1 MGILAQFPD
10 ITATANSSARLQ
22 ADLGTLVGA
31 LGSLQP
37 DEANSPLAA
46 LFAAFGELRTRLDVD
61 PLTVTGD
68 LGSAVQAIQNAL
80 PANAL
85 SYVETLESAYTGVAS
100 LLDDSDI
107 ARQVGEGQT
116 LNAVAQAVIAEAL
129 GLFESHIDDLAG
141 NLVGGDRL
149 EEVRRG
155 LALIQ
160 GLEDDFGGHQ
170 ADLLPFLA
178 NHLLGVAPDLLDA
191 PLAHVQAVLNVL
203 GPLQDSALVEV
214 LGPARRGV
222 MAAYGALLET
232 VDTFDPADPA
242 GYAQINAQLGQLEAA
257 NNLLFTAM
265 NTLYTQLDA
274 LIAGQAWDAVFTTY
288 VTLLDALD
296 VGTVPTV
303 DDVARQ
309 LEAMIDEL
317 LSSLLSVFD
326 ADDLRAR
333 IEVLSKTMRDAVL
346 GSPIGQVKQ
355 TIEAFLARIRAA
367 IEAVPTEDVQRVVN
381 EMLGKVQN
389 AVAQLNIDEVQ
400 QQIERVFAEVD
411 EFVNTNLNV
420 TVRQNLQSALAGL
433 SGALN
438 SLPLTNLINDLNG
451 AIGQIQNLLG
461 ELAGALQGQL
471 DGLKGL
477 LAQAETLSYKP
488 LSDAVIAEIDDLKAR
503 LAAINPNALSD
514 AEKLALTAALA
525 VLEAIDLQNQV
536 IGGLKSGYH
545 SAEGEV
551 RSILD
556 QIAAAL
562 NQLRD
567 KIGVFNPDMILQ
579 PIDGALEA
587 ANQLLDKV
595 NARTL
600 LAPLYAQID
609 TLRGML
615 EGLAPG
621 RLLDPLQEAYDQSL
635 GLLNRLDPAQW
646 VAPLNDLYAQID
658 RLISVVDITPVM
670 DELDRKERELL
681 GKARD
686 AVLNGF
692 DALDLPEPLK
702 GFTGEMRPIVELMT
716 EALFGDPDTQLKQI
730 GVAIRGQVRLGTLFA
745 PLDEMFGRLVA
756 MVEKAPPDELTAAM
770 NAIRESIGVGLE
782 VLNPQTL
789 IAQLRA
795 GYGRLQEMAPA
806 HLLAQTVGLGS
817 VKAYFAGRV
826 EGAPAD
832 VQAERSG
839 DIVSVAARFD
849 AVVSVTLPGVSG
861 GQYAQLVTRHA
872 QMLDSLRRRINQ
884 LEGQAG
890 SSAEQAGTPAVHYAA
905 LADNLNRVLPDF
917 LRQRTPLTHADVLA
931 GLQGMRPSNKVAAI
945 EDVFTRFL
953 RQLEPYE
960 SAIEPAV
967 NGFFGALREIVQLLN
982 PLSLRDSVAAIYD
995 TLRQKT
1001 HVLDPAQLAAGINA
1015 ILDPIKTA
1023 VQALSPAA
1031 FKARIDAS
1039 YNNVV
1044 ATVTVTLKALLD
1056 DLVGVIDGQLR
1067 TLRAALHAV
1076 IDQLQAALQAA
1087 LATLGDLLK
1096 QIEDLVFVE
1105 IIERLRKVID
1115 TLGVSFDQELQ
1126 RVANAFDEMLHAIP
1140 LDGAQSAGLS
1150 L

>member
-1 MGILAQFPD
+1 MGILAQLPD
-10 ITATANSSARLQ
+10 ITATANSGARLQ
-22 ADLGTLVGA
+22 TDLGTLVGA

-37 DEANSPLAA
+37 NEANSPLAA
-46 LFAAFGELRTRLDVD
+46 LFAAFGELRTRLDID
-61 PLTVTGD
+61 PQTVTGD
-68 LGSAVQAIQNAL
+68 LSSAVQAIQNAL

-85 SYVETLESAYTGVAS
+85 GYVESLDSAYIGVAGF
-100 LLDDSDI
+100 LRDSDI

-141 NLVGGDRL
+141 NLVGGERL

-160 GLEDDFGGHQ
+160 GLEVDFASHQ
-170 ADLLPFLA
+170 ADLLPFLT

-191 PLAHVQAVLNVL
+191 PLAHVQSVLNVL
-203 GPLQDSALVEV
+203 GPLQDGALVAS
-214 LGPARRGV
+214 LGPARRAV
-222 MAAYGALLET
+222 MAAYGALIDT

-242 GYAQINAQLGQLEAA
+242 GYVQINAQLGQLEAA

-265 NTLYTQLDA
+265 NTLYTQLEA

-288 VTLLDALD
+288 VSLLDALD
-296 VGTVPTV
+296 IGTVPTV
-303 DDVARQ
+303 DDVALQ
-309 LEAMIDEL
+309 LEAMINEL

-326 ADDLRAR
+326 ADDLRGR
-333 IEVLSKTMRDAVL
+333 IEVLSQTMRDAVL

-355 TIEAFLARIRAA
+355 TIEGFLQRIREA

-381 EMLGKVQN
+381 EMLGKVQS
-389 AVAQLNIDEVQ
+389 AVAQLNIDQVQ
-400 QQIERVFAEVD
+400 QQIEQVFTGVD

-433 SGALN
+433 SSQLN

-451 AIGQIQNLLG
+451 AIGQIQNLIG
-461 ELAGALQGQL
+461 ELEGALQGQL
-471 DGLKGL
+471 DNLKGL
-477 LAQAETLSYKP
+477 LAQAETLSYRP
-488 LSDAVIAEIDDLKAR
+488 VSDAVIAEIDDLKAR

-525 VLEAIDLQNQV
+525 VIEAIDLQTQV

-545 SAEGEV
+545 SAEAEV

-567 KIGVFNPDMILQ
+567 KIGVFNPDTILQ
-579 PIDGALEA
+579 PINTALEA

-615 EGLAPG
+615 EELAPG
-621 RLLDPLQEAYDQSL
+621 RLLDPLQGAFDQSL

-658 RLISVVDITPVM
+658 RLISVVDITAVM
-670 DELDRKERELL
+670 DELDRKQRELL

-702 GFTGEMRPIVELMT
+702 GFTAEMRPIVELMT
-716 EALFGDPDTQLKQI
+716 DALFGDPDTQLKQI
-730 GVAIRGQVRLGTLFA
+730 GLAIRSQVRLGTLFA
-745 PLDEMFGRLVA
+745 PLDAVFGRLVA
-756 MVEKAPPDELTAAM
+756 MIERVPADELTAAM
-770 NAIRESIGVGLE
+770 NAIRESIGVGME

-795 GYGRLQEMAPA
+795 GYGRLQEIAPA
-806 HLLAQTVGLGS
+806 NLLAQTVGLGA
-817 VKAYFAGRV
+817 VKAYFAGRI

-832 VQAERSG
+832 RSG
-839 DIVSVAARFD
+839 DIVSVSAQFD
-849 AVVSVTLPGVSG
+849 VVGSITTPGVSG
-861 GQYAQLVTRHA
+861 SQYAQLAARHT
-872 QMLDSLRRRINQ
+872 QMLESLRRRINQ
-884 LEGQAG
+884 LDRSPQGIAASE
-890 SSAEQAGTPAVHYAA
+890 HYAA
-905 LADNLNRVLPDF
+905 LANNLDRVLPDF
-917 LRQRTPLTHADVLA
+917 LRQRTPLTHADILT
-931 GLQGMRPSNKVAAI
+931 GLQHMRPSNKVGAI
-945 EDVFTRFL
+945 EDAFTRFL
-953 RQLEPYE
+953 RELEPYE

-982 PLSLRDSVAAIYD
+982 PLSLRDSVASIYA

-1001 HVLDPAQLAAGINA
+1001 HILDPAQLAAAINA
-1015 ILDPIKTA
+1015 ILEPIKTA

-1044 ATVTVTLKALLD
+1044 ATVTLTLKALLD

-1067 TLRAALHAV
+1067 MLRAALHAV
-1076 IDQLQAALQAA
+1076 IDQLKAALQAA

-1105 IIERLRKVID
+1105 IIEQLRKVID
-1115 TLGVSFDQELQ
+1115 NLGVSFDQELQ

-1140 LDGAQSAGLS
+1140 LDGAQSVGLS

>member
-1 MGILAQFPD
+1 VQ
-10 ITATANSSARLQ
+10 
-22 ADLGTLVGA
+22 
-31 LGSLQP
+31 
-37 DEANSPLAA
+37 
-46 LFAAFGELRTRLDVD
+46 
-61 PLTVTGD
+61 
-68 LGSAVQAIQNAL
+68 QAIDQ
-80 PANAL
+80 
-85 SYVETLESAYTGVAS
+85 
-100 LLDDSDI
+100 
-107 ARQVGEGQT
+107 
-116 LNAVAQAVIAEAL
+116 
-129 GLFESHIDDLAG
+129 
-141 NLVGGDRL
+141 
-149 EEVRRG
+149 
-155 LALIQ
+155 
-160 GLEDDFGGHQ
+160 
-170 ADLLPFLA
+170 
-178 NHLLGVAPDLLDA
+178 
-191 PLAHVQAVLNVL
+191 
-203 GPLQDSALVEV
+203 
-214 LGPARRGV
+214 
-222 MAAYGALLET
+222 
-232 VDTFDPADPA
+232 
-242 GYAQINAQLGQLEAA
+242 
-257 NNLLFTAM
+257 
-265 NTLYTQLDA
+265 
-274 LIAGQAWDAVFTTY
+274 
-288 VTLLDALD
+288 
-296 VGTVPTV
+296 
-303 DDVARQ
+303 
-309 LEAMIDEL
+309 
-317 LSSLLSVFD
+317 
-326 ADDLRAR
+326 
-333 IEVLSKTMRDAVL
+333 
-346 GSPIGQVKQ
+346 
-355 TIEAFLARIRAA
+355 
-367 IEAVPTEDVQRVVN
+367 
-381 EMLGKVQN
+381 
-389 AVAQLNIDEVQ
+389 
-400 QQIERVFAEVD
+400 VFAEVD

-420 TVRQNLQSALAGL
+420 TVRQNLQGALAGL

-451 AIGQIQNLLG
+451 AIGQIQNLIG

-471 DGLKGL
+471 DSLQGL
-477 LAQAETLSYKP
+477 LAQAETLSYQP
-488 LSDAVIAEIDDLKAR
+488 VSDAVIAEIDDLKTR

-525 VLEAIDLQNQV
+525 VIEAIDLQTQV

-545 SAEGEV
+545 SAESEV

-567 KIGVFNPDMILQ
+567 KIGVFNPETILQ
-579 PIDGALEA
+579 PINGALEA
-587 ANQLLDKV
+587 ANQLLDQV

-600 LAPLYAQID
+600 LAPLYTQID
-609 TLRGML
+609 SLRGML

-621 RLLDPLQEAYDQSL
+621 RLLDPLQGAFDQAA

-670 DELDRKERELL
+670 DELDRKQRQLL

-702 GFTGEMRPIVELMT
+702 GFTAEMRPIVELMT
-716 EALFGDPDTQLKQI
+716 DAIFGDPDTQLKQI

-745 PLDEMFGRLVA
+745 PLDAVFLRLVA
-756 MVEKAPPDELTAAM
+756 MVEKVPPEKLTAAM
-770 NAIRESIGVGLE
+770 NAIRKSIGVGLE

-789 IAQLRA
+789 VAQLRA

-806 HLLAQTVGLGS
+806 NLLAQTVGLGS

-826 EGAPAD
+826 EGAPP
-832 VQAERSG
+832 ERSG
-839 DIVSVAARFD
+839 EIMSVSARFE
-849 AVVSVTLPGVSG
+849 AVGSVTLLGVTTPGVSG
-861 GQYAQLVTRHA
+861 SQYAQLAARHA

-884 LEGQAG
+884 LDRSPEG
-890 SSAEQAGTPAVHYAA
+890 SAASEHYAA
-905 LADNLNRVLPDF
+905 LADNLDRVLPDF
-917 LRQRTPLTHADVLA
+917 LRQRTPLTHADILM
-931 GLQGMRPSNKVAAI
+931 GLQRMRPSNKVGAI

-982 PLSLRDSVAAIYD
+982 PLSLRDSVASIYE

-1001 HVLDPAQLAAGINA
+1001 HVLDPAQLAAAINA
-1015 ILDPIKTA
+1015 ILDPIKMA

-1044 ATVTVTLKALLD
+1044 ATITVTLKALLD

-1076 IDQLQAALQAA
+1076 IDQLKAALQAA
-1087 LATLGDLLK
+1087 LGTLGDLLK

-1115 TLGVSFDQELQ
+1115 NLGVSFDQELE

-1140 LDGAQSAGLS
+1140 LDGAQSTGLS

>member
-1 MGILAQFPD
+1 MGILAQLPD

-37 DEANSPLAA
+37 DQANSPLAA

-61 PLTVTGD
+61 PLAVTGD
-68 LGSAVQAIQNAL
+68 LSSVVQAIENAL

-85 SYVETLESAYTGVAS
+85 GYVESLDSAYTGVVS
-100 LLDDSDI
+100 FLSDSDI

-160 GLEDDFGGHQ
+160 GLEDDFAGHQ
-170 ADLLPFLA
+170 ADLLPFLT

-191 PLAHVQAVLNVL
+191 PLAHVQSVLAVL

-214 LGPARRGV
+214 LGPARRAV
-222 MAAYGALLET
+222 MAAYGALIEM

-242 GYAQINAQLGQLEAA
+242 GYVQINAQLEQLEAA

-288 VTLLDALD
+288 VTLLDSLD

-326 ADDLRAR
+326 ADDLRGR

-355 TIEAFLARIRAA
+355 TIEGLLQRIRAA
-367 IEAVPTEDVQRVVN
+367 IEAVPTEDVQRVIN

-389 AVAQLNIDEVQ
+389 AVAQLNIDQVQ
-400 QQIERVFAEVD
+400 QAIDQVFAGVD

-420 TVRQNLQSALAGL
+420 TVRQNLQNALAGL

-461 ELAGALQGQL
+461 ELTGALQGQL

-488 LSDAVIAEIDDLKAR
+488 VSDAVIAEIDDLKAR

-525 VLEAIDLQNQV
+525 VIEAIDLQTQV

-567 KIGVFNPDMILQ
+567 KIGVFNPETILQ
-579 PIDGALEA
+579 PINGALEA

-600 LAPLYAQID
+600 LAPLYAQMD

-615 EGLAPG
+615 ADLAPG
-621 RLLDPLQEAYDQSL
+621 RLLDPLQGAFDQAV

-670 DELDRKERELL
+670 DELDRKQRELL

-702 GFTGEMRPIVELMT
+702 GFTAEMRPIVGLMT
-716 EALFGDPDTQLKQI
+716 DALFGDPDTQLKGI

-745 PLDEMFGRLVA
+745 PLDEVFGRLVA
-756 MVEKAPPDELTAAM
+756 MLEKVPPEELTAAM
-770 NAIRESIGVGLE
+770 NAIRESIGVGLA

-795 GYGRLQEMAPA
+795 GYGRMQEIAPA
-806 HLLAQTVGLGS
+806 NLLAQTVGLGS

-826 EGAPAD
+826 EGAPP
-832 VQAERSG
+832 ERSG
-839 DIVSVAARFD
+839 DIVSVSARFD

-861 GQYAQLVTRHA
+861 SQYAQLAARHA

-884 LEGQAG
+884 LDR
-890 SSAEQAGTPAVHYAA
+890 SSQGIAASEHYAA
-905 LADNLNRVLPDF
+905 LANNLDRVLPDF
-917 LRQRTPLTHADVLA
+917 LRQRTPLTHADILT
-931 GLQGMRPSNKVAAI
+931 GLQRMRPSNKVGAI

-953 RQLEPYE
+953 RELEPYE
-960 SAIEPAV
+960 STIEPAV

-982 PLSLRDSVAAIYD
+982 PLSLRDSVASIYA

-1001 HVLDPAQLAAGINA
+1001 HVLDPEQLAAGINA

-1067 TLRAALHAV
+1067 TLRASLHAV
-1076 IDQLQAALQAA
+1076 IDQLKAALQAA

-1115 TLGVSFDQELQ
+1115 NLGVSFDQELE

-1140 LDGAQSAGLS
+1140 LDGAQSTGLS

>member
-1 MGILAQFPD
+1 MGILAQLPD

-37 DEANSPLAA
+37 DKANSPLAA

-68 LGSAVQAIQNAL
+68 LSSAVQAIENAL

-85 SYVETLESAYTGVAS
+85 GYVESLDSAYTGVVS
-100 LLDDSDI
+100 FLSDSDI

-116 LNAVAQAVIAEAL
+116 LNAVAQAVIEEAL

-160 GLEDDFGGHQ
+160 GLEDDFAGHQ

-178 NHLLGVAPDLLDA
+178 NHLLGVTPDLLDA
-191 PLAHVQAVLNVL
+191 PLAHVQSVLDVL
-203 GPLQDSALVEV
+203 KPLQDSGLVEV
-214 LGPARRGV
+214 LGPPRRAV
-222 MAAYGALLET
+222 MAAYGALIET
-232 VDTFDPADPA
+232 VDTFGPADPA
-242 GYAQINAQLGQLEAA
+242 GYVQINTQLGDLAAA
-257 NNLLFTAM
+257 NNLLFAAM
-265 NTLYTQLDA
+265 NTLYTQLET

-303 DDVARQ
+303 DDVAQQ

-317 LSSLLSVFD
+317 LASLLAVFD
-326 ADDLRAR
+326 ADDLRGR

-355 TIEAFLARIRAA
+355 TIEELLERIRAA

-389 AVAQLNIDEVQ
+389 AVAQLNIDQVQ
-400 QQIERVFAEVD
+400 QAIDQVFAGVD

-420 TVRQNLQSALAGL
+420 TVRQNLQDALAGL
-433 SGALN
+433 SGSLN

-461 ELAGALQGQL
+461 ELTGALQGQL

-477 LAQAETLSYKP
+477 LAQAEALSYKP
-488 LSDAVIAEIDDLKAR
+488 VSDAVIAEIDDLKAR

-514 AEKLALTAALA
+514 VEKLALTAALA
-525 VLEAIDLQNQV
+525 VIEAIDLQTQV

-545 SAEGEV
+545 SAEVEV

-567 KIGVFNPDMILQ
+567 KIGVFNPDTILQ
-579 PIDGALEA
+579 PINAALES

-600 LAPLYAQID
+600 LAPLYTQVD
-609 TLRGML
+609 TLRDML
-615 EGLAPG
+615 EELAPG
-621 RLLDPLQEAYDQSL
+621 RLLDPLQGAFDQSL

-686 AVLNGF
+686 AILNGF

-702 GFTGEMRPIVELMT
+702 GFTTEMRPIVELMT
-716 EALFGDPDTQLKQI
+716 DAIFGDPDIQLKEV
-730 GVAIRGQVRLGTLFA
+730 GVSIRGQVRLGTLFA
-745 PLDEMFGRLVA
+745 PLDEMFLRLVA
-756 MVEKAPPDELTAAM
+756 MIEKVPPDELTAAM
-770 NAIRESIGVGLE
+770 NAIRQSIGVGLE

-806 HLLAQTVGLGS
+806 NLLAQTVGLGS

-826 EGAPAD
+826 EGAPA
-832 VQAERSG
+832 ERNG
-839 DIVSVAARFD
+839 EIVSVSARFD
-849 AVVSVTLPGVSG
+849 AVVNVTLPGVSG
-861 GQYAQLVTRHA
+861 SQYAQLAARHA

-884 LEGQAG
+884 IDRSPEGIAA
-890 SSAEQAGTPAVHYAA
+890 SEHYAA
-905 LADNLNRVLPDF
+905 LANSLDRVLPDF
-917 LRQRTPLTHADVLA
+917 LRQRTPLTHADILT
-931 GLQGMRPSNKVAAI
+931 GLQRMRPSNKMGAI
-945 EDVFTRFL
+945 EDMFTRFL

-982 PLSLRDSVAAIYD
+982 PLSLRDSVASIYE

-1044 ATVTVTLKALLD
+1044 TTVTVTLKALLD

-1076 IDQLQAALQAA
+1076 IDQLKAALQAA

-1115 TLGVSFDQELQ
+1115 NLGVSFDQELE

-1140 LDGAQSAGLS
+1140 LDGVQSAGLS